1 MAESYDRVTVITHPL
16 VQHKLA
22 LLRNEQTPTKEFRS
36 LVRELS
42 ILEGYEVTRDLPL
55 TEVSVKTPI
64 RDASCHIIEGKKVV
78 IVPIL
83 RAGLGMVDGLLDI
96 MPAAHVGH
104 LGMYRDEETFQPV
117 EYYAKLPDDIA
128 ERDVILTDPMLAT
141 GGSAVVSLKHL
152 RDRGVD
158 SIKLMVIVAAP
169 QGIEAVLAADD
180 KVQIYTCSIDES
192 LNENAYIVPGLG
204 DAGDRIFGTT

>member
-64 RDASCHIIEGKKVV
+64 RDANCHIIEGKKVV